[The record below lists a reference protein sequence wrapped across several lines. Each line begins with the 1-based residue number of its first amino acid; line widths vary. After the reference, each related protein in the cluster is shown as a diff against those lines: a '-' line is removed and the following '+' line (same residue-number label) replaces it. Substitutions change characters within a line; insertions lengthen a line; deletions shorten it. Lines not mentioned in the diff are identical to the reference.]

1 MPSSIEC
8 VASVFN
14 GSGLNLEPTP
24 ARYMQFEIKNTT
36 NQDVTIHSGCVI
48 PAINYATFSNYS
60 KFNWYIPISQQSG
73 GSFIANSNEYPWF
86 ETPLIP
92 LTGIINNIRLVNSI
106 TLSPFSSTNQ
116 VLLFK
121 VLFAP
126 NSPANYI
133 HNAELVLKYSTLNS
147 SILEFKAQLV
157 GVVQNSG
164 AISEFDWKSYP
175 EIVFS
180 INGIE
185 TSNIFSFT

>member
-1 MPSSIEC
+1 MPSSVEC

-24 ARYMQFEIKNTT
+24 ARYMQFEIKNITDE
-36 NQDVTIHSGCVI
+36 DVTIYSGCVI
-48 PAINYATFSNYS
+48 PAINYATLSNYS
-60 KFNWYIPISQQSG
+60 KFNWYIPQSQQSG
-73 GSFIANSNEYPWF
+73 GSFIGNSNEYPWPA
-86 ETPLIP
+86 TPLIP
-92 LTGIINNIRLVNSI
+92 ITGIVNNIRLVNSI
-106 TLSPFSSTNQ
+106 TLSPFGSTNQ

-133 HNAELVLKYSTLNS
+133 HNAELVIKYSTLNS
-147 SILEFKAQLV
+147 TVLEFKANLV
-157 GVVQNSG
+157 GTVQNQF

-180 INGIE
+180 INGVE

>member
-24 ARYMQFEIKNTT
+24 ARYMQFEIKNIT
-36 NQDVTIHSGCVI
+36 NEDVTIHSGCVI

-60 KFNWYIPISQQSG
+60 RFNWYIPISQQSG
-73 GSFIANSNEYPWF
+73 GTFIGNSNEYPWP
-86 ETPLIP
+86 ETPFIP
-92 LTGIINNIRLVNSI
+92 LTGIINNIGLVNSV
-106 TLSPFSSTNQ
+106 TLSPFGSTNQ
-116 VLLFK
+116 VLMFK

-133 HNAELVLKYSTLNS
+133 HNAELVIKYSTLNS
-147 SILEFKAQLV
+147 PVLELNANLV
-157 GVVQNSG
+157 GIVQNQF

-185 TSNIFSFT
+185 TNNIFSFT

>member
-24 ARYMQFEIKNTT
+24 ARYMQFEIKNIT
-36 NQDVTIHSGCVI
+36 NEDVTIHSGCVI

-60 KFNWYIPISQQSG
+60 RFNWYIPISQQSG
-73 GSFIANSNEYPWF
+73 GTFIGNSNEYPWP
-86 ETPLIP
+86 ETPFIP
-92 LTGIINNIRLVNSI
+92 LTGIINNIGLVNSV
-106 TLSPFSSTNQ
+106 TLSPFGSTNQ
-116 VLLFK
+116 VLMFK

-133 HNAELVLKYSTLNS
+133 HNAELVIKYSTLNS
-147 SILEFKAQLV
+147 PVLELNANLV
-157 GVVQNSG
+157 GTVQNQF

-185 TSNIFSFT
+185 TNNIFSFT